1 MDSVPLL
8 MALTNDTYLTPITP
22 GCSRHGV
29 ADFVV
34 WNDMHRTGQALDL
47 SHEKSDAF
55 LTRGQIAAS
64 AAAVGRRDSDVPTS
78 GLFG

>member
-1 MDSVPLL
+1 MQNRRRRFCKRL
-8 MALTNDTYLTPITP
+8 TYLTPIPP
-22 GCSRHGV
+22 GCFHYSV
-29 ADFVV
+29 ADFLA